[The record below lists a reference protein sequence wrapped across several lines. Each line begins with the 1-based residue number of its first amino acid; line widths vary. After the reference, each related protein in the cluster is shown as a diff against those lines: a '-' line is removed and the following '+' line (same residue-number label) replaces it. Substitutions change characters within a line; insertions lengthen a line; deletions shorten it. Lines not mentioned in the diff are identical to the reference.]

1 MASADTIPLPISKHL
16 PGKNKRPD
24 DGLLESV
31 AEKACT
37 VTEDASYRSN
47 TAWLYGIRLFNNG
60 YYWEAHE
67 VLEAVWNN
75 ATPNSREKHLV
86 QGVIQIANAQLKAHL
101 QQAKAADR
109 LQKLAT
115 ECITRAYIGTKIHT
129 DNTNDKQADDSHRL
143 MGLESAQM
151 HAAAAQC
158 NQLAA
163 AISLQLN

>member
-1 MASADTIPLPISKHL
+1 VASADTIPLPISKHL

-31 AEKACT
+31 AEKAST

-86 QGVIQIANAQLKAHL
+86 QGVIQIANAQR
-101 QQAKAADR
+101 QQTDCRSSQQSALPVHTPAPGQISKRQPVIKLTAA
-109 LQKLAT
+109 
-115 ECITRAYIGTKIHT
+115 C
-129 DNTNDKQADDSHRL
+129 
-143 MGLESAQM
+143 
-151 HAAAAQC
+151 
-158 NQLAA
+158 
-163 AISLQLN
+163 